1 MALVKNY
8 SYCTISLIVLL
19 TFSLVLYLYIHDV
32 KIHKLIIMSSSKLTK
47 TGNVFNL
54 TTKTQIPNT
63 LEDFIKHINP
73 PSEVEE
79 AEYFLGNG
87 WVLRELSP

>member
-1 MALVKNY
+1 MALIKNY
-8 SYCTISLIVLL
+8 SYCTIFLIVLL
-19 TFSLVLYLYIHDV
+19 TFSIVLYLYIHDV

-47 TGNVFNL
+47 TEDVFNL

-73 PSEVEE
+73 LSEVEE
-79 AEYFLGNG
+79 SEYSLGNG
-87 WVLRELSP
+87 WALMEL